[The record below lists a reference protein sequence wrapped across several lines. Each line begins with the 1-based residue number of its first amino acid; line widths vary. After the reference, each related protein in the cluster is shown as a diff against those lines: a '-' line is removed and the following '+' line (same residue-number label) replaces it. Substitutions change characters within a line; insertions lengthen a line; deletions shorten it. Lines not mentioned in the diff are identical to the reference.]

1 MSRMSYLREEVKV
14 VKRKL
19 YVAENGK
26 GEICV
31 IEGTRFN
38 HTFRRYSHLEFLEFL
53 NSERVKGNRV
63 YYPRRGVVVI
73 EEVS

>member
-1 MSRMSYLREEVKV
+1 VKGM
-14 VKRKL
+14 KRRL

-38 HTFRRYSHLEFLEFL
+38 HTFKRFGYLEFIQYL
-53 NSERVKGNRV
+53 NSERAKGNIV
-63 YYPRRGVVVI
+63 SFPRRGVVVI
-73 EEVS
+73 EEVG